1 MTAWLGGFTFYSAF
15 VVSILHQEMGSFAS
29 GLITQRVTNDLN
41 LVGAIALVPWWVE
54 GWIDRR
60 RGSLPARGLRWFL
73 LATTTLGLAWLCLLH
88 RSMDR
93 ILESEVIAGFY
104 PLHRVY
110 LIVSTVMWVVNI
122 ALVTQEALEPAGRAA
137 GTGSE
142 FQ

>member
-1 MTAWLGGFTFYSAF
+1 MAAWLGGFTFYSAF
-15 VVSILHQEMGSFAS
+15 VVPILHHEMGSFES
-29 GLITQRVTNDLN
+29 GLVTQRVTNDLN

-54 GWIDRR
+54 GWLDRR
-60 RGSLPARGLRWFL
+60 RGPLVSRGLRWLL

-93 ILESEVIAGFY
+93 ILDSDALAGFY

-122 ALVTQEALEPAGRAA
+122 ALVMQEALELAGRAP
-137 GTGSE
+137 GIGSE